1 MSQDYQDRRLD
12 FENLLTINTINS
24 TAFQEYFLKY
34 ADNALDF
41 KKFKVY
47 FNIFIAALDIMFD
60 YKIED
65 LLEFLNNKSLVDNF
79 SIVKYKGEDV
89 RKNTLSD
96 YILEIIVDAINKLSN
111 DKLKNY
117 LSNNLNISDAN
128 YTGSFKNSFI
138 TLIQYNK
145 EIEKILDDNNN
156 SSISSIDK
164 NIINKLLLSPLF
176 YLYSYILNIENIK
189 NTNSNSNLEVESN
202 FLVINFIIMYLIK
215 YYFLS
220 ELLLKTLLDT
230 KENIDGP
237 LTNNL
242 TYNLKDLESFQPIYN
257 YIRKNDDNISFFTNL
272 INGQLINKDFK
283 YDQGIYDNI
292 FSQMIIGNSIKNS
305 QDSYNL
311 DNMTELVYNLIKEII
326 SINELIKINRDL
338 YFSNN
343 INYII
348 DPSESNR
355 VKINKINNLNN
366 HIKNVNKNINKLN
379 LKNLNIQ
386 KEYEINRNLY
396 IILVIFIVGYIL
408 LNVYSIVY
416 ASTEAVLYI
425 NSLIVVVI
433 ILTKFYK
440 LIVKSY
446 KTLIKDLN
454 N

>member
-1 MSQDYQDRRLD
+1 
-12 FENLLTINTINS
+12 
-24 TAFQEYFLKY
+24 
-34 ADNALDF
+34 
-41 KKFKVY
+41 
-47 FNIFIAALDIMFD
+47 
-60 YKIED
+60 
-65 LLEFLNNKSLVDNF
+65 
-79 SIVKYKGEDV
+79 
-89 RKNTLSD
+89 
-96 YILEIIVDAINKLSN
+96 
-111 DKLKNY
+111 
-117 LSNNLNISDAN
+117 
-128 YTGSFKNSFI
+128 
-138 TLIQYNK
+138 
-145 EIEKILDDNNN
+145 
-156 SSISSIDK
+156 
-164 NIINKLLLSPLF
+164 
-176 YLYSYILNIENIK
+176 
-189 NTNSNSNLEVESN
+189 
-202 FLVINFIIMYLIK
+202 MYLIK